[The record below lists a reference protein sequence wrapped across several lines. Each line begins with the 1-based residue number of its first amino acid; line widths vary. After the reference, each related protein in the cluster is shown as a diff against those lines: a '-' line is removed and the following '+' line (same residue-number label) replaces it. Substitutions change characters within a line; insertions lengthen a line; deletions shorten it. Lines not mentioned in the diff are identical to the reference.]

1 MRMIRQLFVVIFAAL
16 CSLALTAQPSHPL
29 LQRPTFNGN
38 LIVFSY
44 AGDLWTVDRNGGHAS
59 RLTTGTG
66 IETDPVFSPD
76 GSMIAFTGEYDGNT
90 DVFVVPTIGGVPKRL
105 TYHPAAD
112 SAVGWTPDGKSVIF
126 RSNRESSSS
135 RYTKLFKVSLDG
147 GLPTALP
154 LPMAFSASFPR
165 TENTLPTL
173 RWAAHRRSIIPP
185 MLRGETTAADWQARY
200 GLPTWRR
207 WTW

>member
-1 MRMIRQLFVVIFAAL
+1 MRHAMERKPMSLIRPLLAVIL
-16 CSLALTAQPSHPL
+16 LAFYPLPINAQASHPL

-90 DVFVVPTIGGVPKRL
+90 DVFVVPATGGVPKRL

-112 SAVGWTPDGKSVIF
+112 SAVGWTPDGKFVIF
-126 RSNRESSSS
+126 RSNRESSS
-135 RYTKLFKVSLDG
+135 
-147 GLPTALP
+147 
-154 LPMAFSASFPR
+154 
-165 TENTLPTL
+165 
-173 RWAAHRRSIIPP
+173 
-185 MLRGETTAADWQARY
+185 
-200 GLPTWRR
+200 
-207 WTW
+207 